1 VSLRVGNFFIGVS
14 FFGDELEDGGSGR
27 QFCRSPLVSS
37 ENSCVT
43 RNGLQMYWIFAC
55 SNNLVRSVLAEALC
69 RQLEPEIRADSVGL
83 APSCKV
89 GLTAKG
95 LHRKGRRLTPITR
108 KFLRDK
114 GMVGMQDK
122 RARQL
127 TADDV
132 KKADVIWVMTERHKR
147 TVLEKFPQAKVRI
160 LGDSEIKD
168 SCKSK
173 ISEKDLQEWYD
184 RIKSALKSR
193 LAEVSS
199 LQ

>member
-1 VSLRVGNFFIGVS
+1 
-14 FFGDELEDGGSGR
+14 
-27 QFCRSPLVSS
+27 
-37 ENSCVT
+37 
-43 RNGLQMYWIFAC
+43 
-55 SNNLVRSVLAEALC
+55 
-69 RQLEPEIRADSVGL
+69 
-83 APSCKV
+83 
-89 GLTAKG
+89 
-95 LHRKGRRLTPITR
+95 
-108 KFLRDK
+108 
-114 GMVGMQDK
+114 MVGMQDK